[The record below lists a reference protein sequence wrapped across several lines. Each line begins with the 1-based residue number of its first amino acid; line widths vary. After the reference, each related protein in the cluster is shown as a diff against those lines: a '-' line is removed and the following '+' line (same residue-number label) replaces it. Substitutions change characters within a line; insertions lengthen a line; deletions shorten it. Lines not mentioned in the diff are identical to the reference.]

1 MDGRVRNLYPGGNTP
16 DGFYSYYNY
25 ILPQREAEKIFCIK
39 GGPGT
44 GKSTLMKN
52 IAQHFIKKGE
62 DVDLMWCSSDPSS
75 LDGVLTR
82 NRNIAVV
89 DGTAPHVV
97 DPKNPGAV
105 DEIVNLGDHWDED
118 ELKKYRG
125 EIVECSSHISE
136 FFGYAYGYLKCAQQ
150 QQIFMGNMLDRLIP
164 HDRIREL
171 KNRLKLNL
179 DAVTVLKRAEG
190 KAKRDDALGRY
201 DYCGR
206 VKRFFAG
213 AITPAGIKSN
223 ITSVANGAGRVII
236 LDVPVGFRT
245 DRLLRPVAERL
256 ADAGLDVEDYY
267 CPMFPEERLEHIVCP
282 GADIAIVTSND
293 FHTVGADD
301 FDGRVS
307 VIKAAPDKDAW
318 HDEMPEDIF
327 RDLRESS
334 RALMIKAVE
343 MLRKAKEQ
351 HDVLEGY
358 YISGMDFSGT
368 DALCEKLT
376 DKIENAASGK
386 GSKNTN

>member
-1 MDGRVRNLYPGGNTP
+1 M
-16 DGFYSYYNY
+16 
-25 ILPQREAEKIFCIK
+25 
-39 GGPGT
+39 
-44 GKSTLMKN
+44 
-52 IAQHFIKKGE
+52 
-62 DVDLMWCSSDPSS
+62 
-75 LDGVLTR
+75 
-82 NRNIAVV
+82 
-89 DGTAPHVV
+89 V

-223 ITSVANGAGRVII
+223 ITSVANGAGRVIV

-245 DRLLRPVAERL
+245 GRLLRPVAERL
-256 ADAGLDVEDYY
+256 ADAGLDVEEYY

-358 YISGMDFSGT
+358 YISGMDFSAA
-368 DALCEKLT
+368 DAICEKLT

>member
-75 LDGVLTR
+75 LDGVLIR
-82 NRNIAVV
+82 DRRVAVV

-97 DPKNPGAV
+97 DPENPGAI
-105 DEIVNLGDHWDED
+105 DEIVNLGDYWDEG
-118 ELKKYRG
+118 ELKKYRD

-136 FFGYAYGYLKCAQQ
+136 FFGYAYGYLKCAQR
-150 QQIFMGNMLDRLIP
+150 QQIFMGDMLDRMIP
-164 HDRIREL
+164 HDRLREL

-179 DAVTVLKRAEG
+179 DAVTVLKRSEG

-201 DYCGR
+201 DYSGR

-223 ITSVANGAGRVII
+223 ITSVSNGAGRVII

-245 DRLLRPVAERL
+245 GRLLKPAAERL
-256 ADAGLDVEDYY
+256 VDAGLDIEEYY
-267 CPMFPEERLEHIVCP
+267 CPMFPEDRLEHIVCQS
-282 GADIAIVTSND
+282 ADIAIVTSND
-293 FHTVGADD
+293 FHTVCADD
-301 FDGRVS
+301 FGGKVS
-307 VIKAAPDKDAW
+307 VIKAEPDRDEW
-318 HDEMPEDIF
+318 HDEIPDDIF
-327 RDLRESS
+327 SDLRESS

-343 MLRKAKEQ
+343 MLKKAKEQ
-351 HDVLEGY
+351 HDVLEEY
-358 YISGMDFSGT
+358 YVSGMDFSGAE
-368 DALCEKLT
+368 ALCSELT
-376 DKIENAASGK
+376 AKIENAAQRIN
-386 GSKNTN
+386 SKNTN

>member
-1 MDGRVRNLYPGGNTP
+1 M
-16 DGFYSYYNY
+16 
-25 ILPQREAEKIFCIK
+25 
-39 GGPGT
+39 
-44 GKSTLMKN
+44 
-52 IAQHFIKKGE
+52 
-62 DVDLMWCSSDPSS
+62 
-75 LDGVLTR
+75 
-82 NRNIAVV
+82 
-89 DGTAPHVV
+89 
-97 DPKNPGAV
+97 
-105 DEIVNLGDHWDED
+105 
-118 ELKKYRG
+118 
-125 EIVECSSHISE
+125 
-136 FFGYAYGYLKCAQQ
+136 
-150 QQIFMGNMLDRLIP
+150 
-164 HDRIREL
+164 
-171 KNRLKLNL
+171 
-179 DAVTVLKRAEG
+179 
-190 KAKRDDALGRY
+190 
-201 DYCGR
+201 
-206 VKRFFAG
+206 KRFFAG

-223 ITSVANGAGRVII
+223 ITSIANGAGRVIV

-245 DRLLRPVAERL
+245 GRLLRPVAERL
-256 ADAGLDVEDYY
+256 ADAGLDVEEYY

-358 YISGMDFSGT
+358 YISGMDFSAA
-368 DALCEKLT
+368 DAICEKLT

>member
-16 DGFYSYYNY
+16 YGFYSYYNY

-75 LDGVLTR
+75 LDGVLIR

-201 DYCGR
+201 DYCGS

-223 ITSVANGAGRVII
+223 ITSVANGAGRVIV

-245 DRLLRPVAERL
+245 GRLLRPVAERL
-256 ADAGLDVEDYY
+256 ADAGLDVEEYY

-327 RDLRESS
+327 SDLRES
-334 RALMIKAVE
+334 
-343 MLRKAKEQ
+343 
-351 HDVLEGY
+351 
-358 YISGMDFSGT
+358 
-368 DALCEKLT
+368 
-376 DKIENAASGK
+376 
-386 GSKNTN
+386 